1 MASVDSIP
9 YISGYCD
16 QSGCGLSSKLD
27 VAGSFPALTEKGF
40 LGLVSSTK
48 GWRLSLFLWLRFH
61 LIMRLTV
68 INSEFCVFLFI
79 INLFFVTFLMYN
91 FLKVSRSMKEMCSPF
106 SCYGLKCINTID
118 IMDCHLGFLY
128 RYSRLKTNKEIF
140 IDFCNFN
147 DFLYVGR
154 IDLAICVYV
163 ERYIY
168 MYIYAKNTSINKKTK
183 FSISTSL
190 IPLARYCLCV
200 THIFF
205 LIKIDIY

>member
-9 YISGYCD
+9 HISGYCD
-16 QSGCGLSSKLD
+16 QSGCGLSCKLD

-68 INSEFCVFLFI
+68 IISELSVYFFLLL
-79 INLFFVTFLMYN
+79 INIFFVTFLMYN

-106 SCYGLKCINTID
+106 SCYGVKCINTID
-118 IMDCHLGFLY
+118 IVDCHLGFLY
-128 RYSRLKTNKEIF
+128 RYSQLKTNKEIF

-154 IDLAICVYV
+154 IDLAICMYV
-163 ERYIY
+163 ER
-168 MYIYAKNTSINKKTK
+168 YIYAKNTSINKKTK

-190 IPLARYCLCV
+190 IPLARYCLCI
-200 THIFF
+200 THISFF